1 MLTALHSPNS
11 FWLNR
16 LLSVAPTLVGI
27 NIKSKSVQMFDA
39 LHNLCVYKHS
49 LFSTAPTMLLHLAPA
64 KKWSINSCCSKQNKN
79 LLNSSISQTAS
90 LALLYTLSLQARNSL
105 LHFDLL
111 NDCSILGTIP
121 HYTKNKKN
129 GVQCCVCMTN
139 QPWPPK
145 LMLDSMLYIPKEKN
159 KTQTF

>member
-1 MLTALHSPNS
+1 
-11 FWLNR
+11 
-16 LLSVAPTLVGI
+16 
-27 NIKSKSVQMFDA
+27 MFDA

-64 KKWSINSCCSKQNKN
+64 KKWCINSCCSKQNKN

-121 HYTKNKKN
+121 HYTKNKKE
-129 GVQCCVCMTN
+129 QC
-139 QPWPPK
+139 
-145 LMLDSMLYIPKEKN
+145 SMLCLHDKPTMITKTHAWFNAPHTKREKQN
-159 KTQTF
+159 TDILSFQCWVQSHITLHLW